1 MSNRVPFKAV
11 QAFEAAARLSS
22 FALAAEELFV
32 TPSAISHQIKQ
43 LEERLSVLLFHRIH
57 RAVVLTDAGRR
68 YAEEILAAFAR
79 IETATRDL
87 SRQTKSDILKI
98 HSSPSIAAQWLMPR
112 LARFSAQNPD
122 IDVHLKA
129 STEPVNLFALTADI
143 DIHYSSRNIQPSGIL
158 SLMLPPENIVPLC
171 SPELAKGI
179 HAPDDMSTQTL
190 IHSEGC
196 LVGWRDWARINK
208 VPKLNLSRGLRFDRS
223 FMSVGAAVDGLGV
236 CLDSTLMAQREIESG
251 ALVAPFGLD
260 GLKVQGYSFNILKSS
275 ADLPKISAF
284 RAWLFAEL
292 QEEE

>member
-1 MSNRVPFKAV
+1 MAK
-11 QAFEAAARLSS
+11 
-22 FALAAEELFV
+22 
-32 TPSAISHQIKQ
+32 
-43 LEERLSVLLFHRIH
+43 
-57 RAVVLTDAGRR
+57 
-68 YAEEILAAFAR
+68 
-79 IETATRDL
+79 
-87 SRQTKSDILKI
+87 KI
-98 HSSPSIAAQWLMPR
+98 FRP
-112 LARFSAQNPD
+112 
-122 IDVHLKA
+122 
-129 STEPVNLFALTADI
+129 T
-143 DIHYSSRNIQPSGIL
+143 
-158 SLMLPPENIVPLC
+158 ENIVPLC

-275 ADLPKISAF
+275 ADLPKFSAF